1 MLKLVLATR
10 NKNKIKEMIELL
22 APSGIEALSLDQF
35 PRIGRIEEDGRTFRE
50 NAVKKASAVCEQ
62 TGMMAL
68 ADDSGLEVD
77 CLDGA
82 PGVFSSRF
90 AGEGSDDRANN
101 EKLLELLTGV
111 PPEQRRARFRCVIA
125 IAAPDGFVYTAEGTC
140 EGYIAEE
147 LRGEGGFGYDPLF
160 YLPEFGKTLAE
171 LDLKT
176 KNKVSHRG
184 KALLGALDI
193 LAELKAMEEQE

>member
-1 MLKLVLATR
+1 MKLVLATR

-125 IAAPDGFVYTAEGTC
+125 VAAPDGFVYTAEGTC

-147 LRGEGGFGYDPLF
+147 LRGERGFGYDPLF

>member
-1 MLKLVLATR
+1 MKLVLATR

>member
-1 MLKLVLATR
+1 MKLVLATR

-125 IAAPDGFVYTAEGTC
+125 VAAPDGFVYTAEGTC